1 MIANLLAK
9 VSILSE
15 KNNIYA
21 NYFHFTPYISHHTSY
36 ILMSLTTYTDTGSA

>member
-15 KNNIYA
+15 KNNFYA
-21 NYFHFTPYISHHTSY
+21 SFFTIHSSLFTFHY
-36 ILMSLTTYTDTGSA
+36 SLGRSPLSVSDDVH

>member
-21 NYFHFTPYISHHTSY
+21 SFFHFRLLHHTSN
-36 ILMSLTTYTDTGSA
+36 IIHLNVSDDVH